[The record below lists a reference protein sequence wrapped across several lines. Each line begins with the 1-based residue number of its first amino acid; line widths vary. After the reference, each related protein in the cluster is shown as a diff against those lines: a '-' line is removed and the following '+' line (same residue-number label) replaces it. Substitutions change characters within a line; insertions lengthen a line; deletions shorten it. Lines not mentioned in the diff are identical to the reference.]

1 MTFAATSAAPGRQSL
16 AGTRRAGIV
25 SHDDH
30 DNPDSQLRS
39 RPHPHPALAKVELA
53 RLRNIVRRIRD
64 GGAARRSSTRSV
76 ALSRMVV
83 PTAAQESRS
92 P

>member
-1 MTFAATSAAPGRQSL
+1 MTTMTTQ
-16 AGTRRAGIV
+16 TRNYEAVRTRI
-25 SHDDH
+25 
-30 DNPDSQLRS
+30 L
-39 RPHPHPALAKVELA
+39 ALAKVELA

-64 GGAARRSSTRSV
+64 GRRRKEIIDEIRG
-76 ALSRMVV
+76 LSRMVV